1 MDPVVENQ
9 FDDADELHPVQL
21 IHGGEMKAREE
32 MVPQYAV
39 SHCESANQKQR
50 DNASIISTETF
61 PPEKLASNP
70 DVLFRHGNSV
80 SVIFGNSSVSDD
92 SSVEH
97 DGMSHADSSPGAFPF
112 NIPEGVTR
120 HDVLCGRGKG
130 ANNFIGNRNFRD
142 LVMHYRERYW
152 EFTCRADKRDV
163 CYEIIN
169 TIHSRGGRFLVKNDG
184 KDPSNSTEWMPIP
197 LEKILVKVSQALRE
211 GASKWK
217 KATKKFYEAK
227 ARMVDSRRT
236 TPAMLL
242 LAEISSRCRSA

>member
-1 MDPVVENQ
+1 MEPVVENQ
-9 FDDADELHPVQL
+9 FDDADELYPVEL
-21 IHGGEMKAREE
+21 IHRGEMKAREKKIS
-32 MVPQYAV
+32 QYAV
-39 SHCESANQKQR
+39 SPWESANRKQR
-50 DNASIISTETF
+50 DNASIISTETL
-61 PPEKLASNP
+61 PPEEPASNP
-70 DVLFRHGNSV
+70 DVVFKHGKSM

-92 SSVEH
+92 SSVEN
-97 DGMSHADSSPGAFPF
+97 DGMSNEDSSCGVFPF
-112 NIPEGVTR
+112 NIPEGITR

-142 LVMHYRERYW
+142 LVMHYREKYW

-217 KATKKFYEAK
+217 KATKKFYEAT
-227 ARMVDSRRT
+227 ARMVDSRQT

>member
-1 MDPVVENQ
+1 MEPVVENQ
-9 FDDADELHPVQL
+9 FDDADELYPVEL
-21 IHGGEMKAREE
+21 IHRGEMKAREKKIS
-32 MVPQYAV
+32 QYAV
-39 SHCESANQKQR
+39 SPWESANRKQR
-50 DNASIISTETF
+50 DNASIISTETL
-61 PPEKLASNP
+61 PPEEPASNP
-70 DVLFRHGNSV
+70 DVVFKHGKSM

-92 SSVEH
+92 SSVEN
-97 DGMSHADSSPGAFPF
+97 DGMSNEDSSCGVFPF
-112 NIPEGVTR
+112 NIPEGITR

-142 LVMHYRERYW
+142 LVMHYREKYL

-169 TIHSRGGRFLVKNDG
+169 TIQSRGGRFLVKNDG

-227 ARMVDSRRT
+227 ARMVDSRQT